1 MGLMVPRGLG
11 AGHGVAGAQM
21 SAWCP
26 DTLPESMTMSR
37 AASLPALNCQGP
49 SPCSESGVMSGSWPG
64 ARVAKNSATRCRG
77 WLLTSSSRSSSSHS
91 TWVAIFGLSAVSG
104 WRRARFGGGRE
115 NARNWAKNSRAQ
127 GAHPP
132 RSAASVLYNQCG
144 DIGGKHVTPRARATP
159 DIWTRRGKP
168 SAEPARRESSATRQV
183 AARPL
188 ASMARTASECAW
200 IGVTSIACQH
210 SSAQRLTR
218 SHLTYASCPSPS
230 PSLPTTTCA
239 LSCRP
244 MATYGRRLAPST
256 CAS

>member
-1 MGLMVPRGLG
+1 
-11 AGHGVAGAQM
+11 
-21 SAWCP
+21 
-26 DTLPESMTMSR
+26 MTMSR
-37 AASLPALNCQGP
+37 AASLPALNSQGP

-64 ARVAKNSATRCRG
+64 VRVATNSATRCRG
-77 WLLTSSSRSSSSHS
+77 WLLTSSSRSSSSHN
-91 TWVAIFGLSAVSG
+91 TCVAIFGLSAVSG
-104 WRRARFGGGRE
+104 R
-115 NARNWAKNSRAQ
+115 
-127 GAHPP
+127 
-132 RSAASVLYNQCG
+132 RSAVRRREGKRETGALASSGELTRQRGGLSARYNRNHCG
-144 DIGGKHVTPRARATP
+144 DIGGKHVAPRARATP

-168 SAEPARRESSATRQV
+168 SAEPARRESSAMRQV